1 MTLDT
6 GNSWSLASKFQSERE
21 RLETLLVLTFAKVF
35 YVTLTLENRSNGR
48 THFRM
53 LRCAG
58 IFVRRTGIA
67 DCGEE
72 IADCVVNCHSILLVG
87 FLCIWLSG
95 QCDKLTKKI

>member
-6 GNSWSLASKFQSERE
+6 GDRRSFTCEFQSKRE
-21 RLETLLVLTFAKVF
+21 RLEALLVLTFAKVF
-35 YVTLTLENRSNGR
+35 NVTLTLENRSNGR
-48 THFRM
+48 AHLGV

-58 IFVRRTGIA
+58 LLVRQAGIA

-87 FLCIWLSG
+87 F
-95 QCDKLTKKI
+95 QC